1 MTNIN
6 KIIDGKMYAEK
17 LLGEIHPLSK
27 GFLDNF
33 NRKPCLTVILVG
45 DNPASKIYVKNKI
58 LIAKKIGIESN
69 EILLGSDVTEDE
81 LIHHISILNKD
92 ENVDGILVQLP
103 LPKHISE
110 KKIINIICPSKDV
123 DGFHPKNFGKLFI
136 GDPKFIP
143 CTPLGCLYMLKHE
156 IEDIKGKNAV
166 IIGRSNIVG
175 KPMASL
181 LLSSDC
187 SVTITHSK
195 SKNIEEHARKADILI
210 VAVGIPEMIDEKFIK
225 PGAVVIDVGINR
237 SVSKTNDNSGNKGI
251 LVGDVKFE
259 NVLKI
264 AKKITPV
271 PGGVGPMTIACLMH
285 NTVKAA
291 YINKIILFIDVGGL
305 NSIMH

>member
-1 MTNIN
+1 
-6 KIIDGKMYAEK
+6 MYSEK
-17 LLGEIHPLSK
+17 LLEEIHPLSK
-27 GFLDNF
+27 GFFNNF

-58 LIAKKIGIESN
+58 LIAKKIDIESK
-69 EILLGSDVTEDE
+69 EIILGSDVTEDK

-92 ENVDGILVQLP
+92 QNVDGILVQLP

-110 KKIINIICPSKDV
+110 KKIINIISPSKDV
-123 DGFHPKNFGKLFI
+123 DGFHPKNFGKLFM

-195 SKNIEEHARKADILI
+195 SKNIEEHTRKADILI

-225 PGAVVIDVGINR
+225 QGAIVIDVGINR
-237 SVSKTNDNSGNKGI
+237 LESKNTNNSSNKGV
-251 LVGDVKFE
+251 LVGDVKFKK
-259 NVLKI
+259 VLKI

-291 YINKIILFIDVGGL
+291 YINKKNDFINVLEGIL
-305 NSIMH
+305 

>member
-1 MTNIN
+1 MTIIN

-27 GFLDNF
+27 GFLNNF

-45 DNPASKIYVKNKI
+45 DNPASRIYVKNKI
-58 LIAKKIGIESN
+58 LIAKKIDIESK
-69 EILLGSDVTEDE
+69 EIFLGSDVTEDE

-92 ENVDGILVQLP
+92 QNVDGILVQLP

-110 KKIINIICPSKDV
+110 KKIINLISPSKDV
-123 DGFHPKNFGKLFI
+123 DGFHPKNFGKLFM

-156 IEDIKGKNAV
+156 IEDIEGKNAV

-187 SVTITHSK
+187 SVTIIHSK
-195 SKNIEEHARKADILI
+195 SKNIEEHTRKADILI
-210 VAVGIPEMIDEKFIK
+210 VAVGIPQMIDEKFIK
-225 PGAVVIDVGINR
+225 PDAIVIDVGINR
-237 SVSKTNDNSGNKGI
+237 LESKNNDNSSKKGV

-259 NVLKI
+259 KVLKI

-291 YINKIILFIDVGGL
+291 YINKKNDFINVLEGIL
-305 NSIMH
+305 

>member
-1 MTNIN
+1 MTIIN

-27 GFLDNF
+27 RFLNNF

-58 LIAKKIGIESN
+58 LIAKKIDIEST

-81 LIHHISILNKD
+81 LIHHISILNED
-92 ENVDGILVQLP
+92 PNVDGILVQLP

-110 KKIINIICPSKDV
+110 KKIINLISPSKDV
-123 DGFHPKNFGKLFI
+123 DGFHPENFGNLFM

-143 CTPLGCLYMLKHE
+143 CTPLGCLYLLKHE

-181 LLSSDC
+181 LLSSNC

-195 SKNIEEHARKADILI
+195 SKNIEEHTRKADILI
-210 VAVGIPEMIDEKFIK
+210 VAVGIPQMIDEKFIK
-225 PGAVVIDVGINR
+225 PDAIVIDVGINR
-237 SVSKTNDNSGNKGI
+237 LESKNNDSSSNKGV

-259 NVLKI
+259 KVLKI

-285 NTVKAA
+285 NTVMAA
-291 YINKIILFIDVGGL
+291 YINKKNDFINVLEGIL
-305 NSIMH
+305 

>member
-1 MTNIN
+1 MTIID

-17 LLGEIHPLSK
+17 LLEEIHPLSK
-27 GFLDNF
+27 GFFNNF

-58 LIAKKIGIESN
+58 LIAKKVDIESK
-69 EILLGSDVTEDE
+69 EIILGSDVTEDE
-81 LIHHISILNKD
+81 LTHHISILNKD
-92 ENVDGILVQLP
+92 QNVDGILVQLP

-110 KKIINIICPSKDV
+110 KKIINLISPLKDV
-123 DGFHPKNFGKLFI
+123 DGFHPKNFGKLFM

-195 SKNIEEHARKADILI
+195 SKNIEEHTRKADILI

-225 PGAVVIDVGINR
+225 PGAIVIDVGINR
-237 SVSKTNDNSGNKGI
+237 LESKNNDNSSNKGV

-259 NVLKI
+259 KVLKI

-291 YINKIILFIDVGGL
+291 YINKKNDFINILEGIL
-305 NSIMH
+305 